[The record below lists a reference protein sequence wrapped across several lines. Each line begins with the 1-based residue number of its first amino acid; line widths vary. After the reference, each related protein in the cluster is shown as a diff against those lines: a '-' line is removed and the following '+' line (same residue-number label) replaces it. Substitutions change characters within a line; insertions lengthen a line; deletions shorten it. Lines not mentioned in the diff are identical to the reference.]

1 MAFTFNKANKS
12 LDKLPF
18 KDRLKAV
25 GALIKNTF
33 SVIGRDDDIIKP
45 WIRMAIYNFLMVSFF
60 FYSVTGNWY
69 DLPMEG
75 WAFFFAFLMFLY
87 KHFYHNKQEVRL
99 SWTVNQTIIG
109 EDPSY
114 KSATADSKQVKS
126 QIRKLA
132 WLDIG
137 MALMNKGKYIG
148 KGIVQMI
155 MNLIIA
161 GMEEVWDLVNHYL
174 LPSVA
179 IDKLEIGDGVK
190 KMKVLKDQVPE
201 ALVGVFGIDFM
212 GKLVGRIMV
221 PIYTVLILVAAAL
234 CYFGT
239 DYLPTSEIDVG
250 GSPATITW
258 VPMVIAIYLGKLFSN
273 LFERTVTAVKV
284 VYFTIFY
291 TKITH
296 PESIMEELQEELT
309 NYLKLDQVEAVDN
322 LDKQESVEVEA
333 V

>member
-1 MAFTFNKANKS
+1 
-12 LDKLPF
+12 
-18 KDRLKAV
+18 
-25 GALIKNTF
+25 
-33 SVIGRDDDIIKP
+33 
-45 WIRMAIYNFLMVSFF
+45 
-60 FYSVTGNWY
+60 
-69 DLPMEG
+69 MEG
-75 WAFFFAFLMFLY
+75 WALFFAFLMFLY

-99 SWTVNQTIIG
+99 SWTVYQTIMG

-114 KSATADSKQVKS
+114 KSATADSKSVKS

-174 LPSVA
+174 LPSIA
-179 IDKLEIGDGVK
+179 IDKL
-190 KMKVLKDQVPE
+190 
-201 ALVGVFGIDFM
+201 
-212 GKLVGRIMV
+212 
-221 PIYTVLILVAAAL
+221 
-234 CYFGT
+234 
-239 DYLPTSEIDVG
+239 EIDVG
-250 GSPATITW
+250 GSPTTITW
-258 VPMVIAIYLGKLFSN
+258 VPMTIAIYLGKLFSN

-309 NYLKLDQVEAVDN
+309 NYLKLDQVGSVDN